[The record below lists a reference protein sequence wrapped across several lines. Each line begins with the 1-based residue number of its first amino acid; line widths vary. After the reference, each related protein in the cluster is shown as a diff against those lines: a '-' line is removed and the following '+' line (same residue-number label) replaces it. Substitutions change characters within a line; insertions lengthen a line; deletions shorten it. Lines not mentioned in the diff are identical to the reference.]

1 MLAGVRM
8 ANSTPAVHLKTEF
21 HALPLAEVLQRAPG
35 ALLGVDDA
43 AAAQLATLG
52 IRSVFDLALSRVF
65 DAARQLDAAADDPAS
80 AFARFGAPAG
90 DIVRA
95 DLPGST
101 RVADLRFR
109 GLEVLAGVADAAAL
123 GDALG
128 VRTVRDLAVWPPYRA
143 AREIL
148 NAAFF
153 PQASAGFDPEAPADL
168 VPKSGEFPTER
179 VQYQTLLLDEIKR
192 DAGAPALIDV
202 AGPGFAPVDIA
213 PVAQA
218 EFGFRGIGLG
228 AFLTFNQSW
237 FMHGVTLGHLLH
249 SMALAPGESTRIAVV
264 DWSRKSR
271 AGQSEQVSEAES
283 LLNDTS
289 HNRSISEVTEA
300 VAEEAQSGFSSTSAK
315 STTKQAGIA
324 AGGGIAGV
332 VSGIGGA
339 LGFGGSASKATT
351 TSSAESYSTTA
362 GSRSVAASMLQQVS
376 DRTHQ
381 AAHAT
386 RTRRASVVR
395 EVSQTEHEQISTRVV
410 VNYNHMHAMTVQYYE
425 VLQLYRIE
433 TSVVRADRAVF
444 VPFKLVDFAA
454 PGVLLRFRGALID
467 VALTQPVRD
476 ALVNFETLELAPD
489 RRVSFPRLGG
499 TITDVIANPS
509 VLTRVTGVTLTPA
522 PPAPA
527 PAPPATAP
535 APVTPI
541 DPIVVTPR
549 RAAITAISATTVK
562 GRVAS
567 ELWASP
573 ASRLSVLLG
582 SATLRQGSESLFVP
596 ADVSVADGEV
606 RATTTADRPLTLVL
620 HRKDGSQ
627 TTDLSGVSFPLSD
640 VTAIAIRGS
649 ATNSDVVA
657 GVMLTLARNGVVFPL
672 ELPGVTLPRGSTE
685 TRLVEVKAAGAD
697 VNLMQHLADNRL
709 HYSQAVWRA
718 LDAAMLA
725 GLLGNFAI
733 TLNGV
738 RVNLAQV
745 IDPQPIRIVGNFLAF
760 RIAADPAADEEWRTF
775 LASRGIALGQAR
787 VEFVPLSSGGVF
799 AEAVLGRFNCAEK
812 LDITRFWNWQ
822 DSPIPIQASDIAAIS
837 AGSRFQADNTTAG
850 AFSTPIVQLQAP
862 TALPDPTGMA
872 GVLAAIQNGA
882 MFRDMSGLADT
893 IKLAN
898 EALKASAAGATA
910 AGAQAS
916 DNFKHSLTT
925 AAEVFKAK
933 QAAGGGAG
941 KKNAAD
947 QNASTQGA
955 LINEQDKRAGGTPS
969 QTAAGKAA
977 GGTGGSPGGGQAPS
991 GGTSGG
997 SSGSSG
1003 SGLPGLSGLVSG
1015 GSSGRSSSSSGNPA
1029 LDVATFG
1036 GTGKPADEEIRKL
1049 LGLPDDSPVPT
1060 PDTTPEGVPL
1070 QEFNVASRL
1079 VLRVKQGANGTP
1091 GPLTPQLEEELLN
1104 KKQLQPSSDD
1114 FKRILGSGT
1123 RIVTDVRALMFEL
1136 AQQPRASVRR
1146 IVLFTLF
1153 GGNSFAFDAEMIYVT
1168 NAAGVPVDT
1177 EMDDARFNFGPP
1189 TILQWISSGQVDNT
1203 PQGNTPLTD
1212 VRGAFAPNAELLLF
1226 NINRGVPTTT
1236 LQLLAN
1242 LLQVRV
1248 TGFTEPVSIVAEGI
1262 TITEQPALAKVFK
1275 FGLGGSP
1282 FEPPAR
1288 LVFSHF
1294 ELLDDVR
1301 ALKVFPRR

>member
-1 MLAGVRM
+1 M
-8 ANSTPAVHLKTEF
+8 ASSAPAIHLKTEF
-21 HALPLAEVLQRAPG
+21 HALPLAEVLQRPPS
-35 ALLGVDDA
+35 ALLGVDQA
-43 AAAQLATLG
+43 AATQLASLSIG
-52 IRSVFDLALSRVF
+52 SIFDLALSRVF
-65 DAARQLDAAADDPAS
+65 DAARQLDAAADDPTS
-80 AFARFGAPAG
+80 AFARFGAPAA

-95 DLPGST
+95 NLPGAT
-101 RVADLRFR
+101 RVADLRFL
-109 GLEVLAGVADAAAL
+109 GLDVLAGVPDPAAL
-123 GDALG
+123 GSALG

-148 NAAFF
+148 TAAFF
-153 PQASAGFDPEAPADL
+153 PQAGEGFDPEAPADL

-179 VQYQTLLLDEIKR
+179 VQYQTLLLDQIQR
-192 DAGAPALIDV
+192 DASAPDLIDV
-202 AGPGFAPVDIA
+202 AGAGFAPVDIA

-218 EFGFRGIGLG
+218 DFGFRGIGLG
-228 AFLTFNQSW
+228 ALLTFNQSW

-300 VAEEAQSGFSSTSAK
+300 VAQEAQEGFSSTKSK
-315 STTKQAGIA
+315 STTKQGGIA
-324 AGGGIAGV
+324 AGGGVAGV
-332 VSGIGGA
+332 VGGIGGA

-351 TSSAESYSTTA
+351 TASAESYSTTA
-362 GSRSVAASMLQQVS
+362 GSRSVGASMLQQVS

-381 AAHAT
+381 HAHST

-433 TSVVRADRAVF
+433 TAVVRADRAVF
-444 VPFKLVDFAA
+444 VPFRLVDFAA

-467 VALTQPVRD
+467 AALTQVVRD
-476 ALVNFETLELAPD
+476 ALVNFDTLELAPD

-499 TITDVIANPS
+499 TIADVIANPS

-527 PAPPATAP
+527 PSPAP
-535 APVTPI
+535 APVTPL
-541 DPIVVTPR
+541 DPGVIGPR
-549 RAAITAISATTVK
+549 RASISAISTTTLK

-567 ELWASP
+567 ELWALP

-596 ADVSVADGEV
+596 ADVTVADGEV
-606 RATTTADRPLTLVL
+606 RAATTADRPLTLVL

-649 ATNSDVVA
+649 ATNADVVA

-685 TRLVEVKAAGAD
+685 TRLVEVRAAGAD
-697 VNLMQHLADNRL
+697 VNLVQHLADNRL

-733 TLNGV
+733 TLNNQ

-760 RIAADPAADEEWRTF
+760 RIAADPAADAEWREF
-775 LASRGIALGQAR
+775 LRTRGIALGQAR

-822 DSPIPIQASDIAAIS
+822 DSPIPMQASDIAAIS

-850 AFSTPIVQLQAP
+850 AFAAPLVQLQQP

-916 DNFKHSLTT
+916 DNFKHSITT

-947 QNASTQGA
+947 QNTSTQGA
-955 LINEQDKRAGGTPS
+955 LINEQDKRSGASPA
-969 QTAAGKAA
+969 QTAAVKAA
-977 GGTGGSPGGGQAPS
+977 GGSTGATGGGGQTPP
-991 GGTSGG
+991 GGTGGGVSGTGGGG
-997 SSGSSG
+997 S
-1003 SGLPGLSGLVSG
+1003 LPGLSGLLG
-1015 GSSGRSSSSSGNPA
+1015 GTAPRSSSSSGNPA

-1036 GTGKPADEEIRKL
+1036 GTGKPADEEIRSL
-1049 LGLPDDSPVPT
+1049 LGLPNDSPVPT
-1060 PDTTPEGVPL
+1060 PDTTAEGVPL
-1070 QEFNVASRL
+1070 QEFSVASRI
-1079 VLRVKQGANGTP
+1079 VLRAKQGENGTP
-1091 GPLTPQLEEELLN
+1091 GPLTPQLEEDLLQ
-1104 KKQLQPSSDD
+1104 KKQLHPSSDD
-1114 FKRILGSGT
+1114 FKRILGSRT
-1123 RIVTDVRALMFEL
+1123 RIVTNMRELMFEL
-1136 AQQPRASVRR
+1136 AQQPRASVQR
-1146 IVLFTLF
+1146 IVLFTTF
-1153 GGNSFAFDAEMIYVT
+1153 GGTSFGFDMELTYVT
-1168 NAAGVPVDT
+1168 DASGVAVD
-1177 EMDDARFNFGPP
+1177 MLVDDTRFDFGVP
-1189 TILQWISSGQVDNT
+1189 TILDWIASGQVDGT
-1203 PQGNTPLTD
+1203 PQGNTPLAD
-1212 VRGAFAPNAELLLF
+1212 VRGAFAANAELLLF
-1226 NINRGVPTTT
+1226 NINRGLPTTL
-1236 LQLLAN
+1236 LQLLSN
-1242 LLQVRV
+1242 LLGVRA
-1248 TGFTEPVSIVAEGI
+1248 TGFTEPVTIVAEAI
-1262 TITEQPALAKVFK
+1262 TITEQPALAKSFK
-1275 FGLGGSP
+1275 FGLGGSS

-1294 ELLDDVR
+1294 ELLDDPRAVR
-1301 ALKVFPRR
+1301 VFPRR